1 MKISFIT
8 TIENLLNPFEIL
20 YELNCIPLALCTEGL
35 LFIGG
40 ERSTVPYNQ
49 WRCAFILGRALIMAL
64 EFNST
69 LSTMWFGWNWSS
81 LSIHEGDGSIF
92 VVYLTKK
99 KCFLDRRK

>member
-20 YELNCIPLALCTEGL
+20 DELNCIPLALCTEGL

-49 WRCAFILGRALIMAL
+49 RRCAFILGRALIMAL

-69 LSTMWFGWNWSS
+69 VD
-81 LSIHEGDGSIF
+81 H
-92 VVYLTKK
+92 VVWMELVVVVDTRRAMAP
-99 KCFLDRRK
+99 FLLFI